1 MAATTPTK
9 SYYTK
14 AKEFLADEYP
24 ERFPDTAARL
34 RTERNTAYT
43 AAKEIADKKNADADK
58 RRQEYEDKN
67 LRYEVT
73 KSNIPYVSSEKLKAN
88 RTALGYDP
96 NSGGGESKNPAN
108 QEESAPA
115 KAQPEDANLPEN
127 TNSFHMNP

>member
-1 MAATTPTK
+1 MTATTPTK

-96 NSGGGESKNPAN
+96 NSGGGN
-108 QEESAPA
+108 QKIPQIKK
-115 KAQPEDANLPEN
+115 KALPQKRN
-127 TNSFHMNP
+127 QKTQIFQKTLILFT

>member
-96 NSGGGESKNPAN
+96 NSGGGGIKKSRKSRRKRSRK
-108 QEESAPA
+108 SATRRR
-115 KAQPEDANLPEN
+115 K
-127 TNSFHMNP
+127 SSRKH